1 MNWLAH
7 VFLSENHIEYQLG
20 NLLTDPLKGKGWE
33 GASDYIYQG
42 IETHKLIDS
51 FTDTHPMVSKSKARL
66 TERGHLKGVVI
77 DILHDHF
84 LSLHWNQFSNIPLND
99 FLDTFRS
106 QAPLAIINYPPRAK
120 EVIGKVV
127 NNRQLGSYSK
137 MQGVHDAFGRI
148 DTRLSQRALKK
159 DTATRYIPLIKREE
173 KKLEEDF
180 LVFFPDLMK
189 AVHKQMGYKTPKH
202 WKGMLI

>member
-51 FTDTHPMVSKSKARL
+51 FTDSHPMVSKSKARL

-84 LSLHWNQFSNIPLND
+84 LSLHWNKFSNIPLDD
-99 FLDTFRS
+99 FLYTFRT
-106 QAPLAIINYPPRAK
+106 QAPLAITNYPPRAK

-127 NNRQLGSYSK
+127 KNQQLGSYIK
-137 MQGVHDAFGRI
+137 MKGVHDAFGRI
-148 DTRLSQRALKK
+148 DKRLSERALKK

-173 KKLEEDF
+173 RYLEEDF
-180 LVFFPDLMK
+180 LTFFPDLMD
-189 AVHKQMGYKTPKH
+189 AVHTQMKYKMPRH
-202 WKGMLI
+202 WKTFT